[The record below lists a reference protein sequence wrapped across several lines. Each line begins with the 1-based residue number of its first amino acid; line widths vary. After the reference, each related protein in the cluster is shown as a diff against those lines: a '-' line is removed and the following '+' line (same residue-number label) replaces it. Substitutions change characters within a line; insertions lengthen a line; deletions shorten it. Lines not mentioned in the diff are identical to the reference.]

1 MIKLTEITI
10 YPVKSMAG
18 IALQAS
24 AIDAMGLQYDRRW
37 MVVSPTGQF
46 ITQRSHPQMALIQ
59 PHLHKEQLTL
69 SSFGLDDHRVP
80 LATAN
85 SPRKTVQVWK
95 DTVQAQHLS
104 AETDRWLAHTL
115 GEPCHLVY
123 IDNQEI
129 RQCDLSYAKQGDRTG
144 FADGFPLLLISQ
156 ASLDDLNTKL
166 NNNETVSMQRFR
178 PNLVVSGC
186 DAFAEDT
193 WQGMQI
199 NTLSFNIVKPCS
211 RCIITTVNPQ
221 LGFVTSPE
229 PLQTLA
235 TYRQVGN
242 KIYFGQNIIHQQMGH
257 IQLGEEIVIKKKESD
272 TLI

>member
-1 MIKLTEITI
+1 MIKLTEINI

-18 IALQAS
+18 ITLQSS

-37 MVVSPTGQF
+37 MVVSPTGKF

-59 PHLHKEQLTL
+59 PHLNGGQLTL
-69 SSFGLDDHRVP
+69 SSFGLDDHIVP
-80 LATAN
+80 LADAN
-85 SPRKTVQVWK
+85 SPRKTVQVWN

-104 AETDRWLAHTL
+104 AETDHWLAHTL

-123 IDNQEI
+123 IDAQEV

-144 FADGFPLLLISQ
+144 FSDGFPLLLISQ
-156 ASLDDLNTKL
+156 ASLDDLNAKL
-166 NNNETVSMQRFR
+166 NETVTMQRFR

-186 DAFAEDT
+186 EAFAEDT
-193 WQGMQI
+193 WQSMQI
-199 NTLSFNIVKPCS
+199 NTLSFHIVKPCS

-221 LGFVTSPE
+221 LGFVNSPE

-235 TYRQVGN
+235 TYRKVDN
-242 KIYFGQNIIHQQMGH
+242 KIYFGQNVIHQQTGH
-257 IQLGEEIVIKKKESD
+257 IHLGEGILIKNDVSKK
-272 TLI
+272 LI